1 MTLSRKTFI
10 IFSSLTLTTMLM
22 AGGLLLFLYH
32 ENKIHE
38 TASRLITAER
48 LIQRMELARF
58 RVFDNGTELVL
69 DEFRALAARAREA
82 VREVSSVPGMNA
94 SAIPRQLESIVAHV
108 GNYERA
114 TLELADIVAQ
124 QRLRV
129 SLLWAAFD
137 ELSEIFTRHMHE
149 DTEGELH
156 RALNSYRS
164 LLQACVVDG
173 QLDLFPLTSEKAN
186 WIMAHSAVKGVHDGV
201 LRADALARQLY
212 VQALAIHDRKAFLA
226 ATSTS
231 FDEGV
236 QETLAAITASI
247 NASHKRYAT
256 AAAVVS
262 IAVVALALG
271 YWMLVRSYFRC
282 YIKDQRAIMQALR
295 TGEGDFEPSFTPA
308 DELGEMVRALWDGV
322 VEKRNAERSL
332 LKAKSAAET
341 ANMAKNEF
349 LANMSHEIRTPLNG
363 VLGMLQLLQTTSL
376 DDEQREYAEIAINS
390 SNRLTRLLSD
400 ILDLS
405 RVEAGRLEIASAPF
419 ALSDVLMATQQ
430 LFAPVAS
437 QKGLL
442 LAFRAEAA
450 LPPML
455 EGDAARLQQIL
466 SNLVGNALKFTD
478 VGSVEVEAAR
488 LPYARP
494 GMVRVLFTVSDTGI
508 GIREQDLE
516 RLFESFTQ
524 AETNYRRRHQ
534 GAGLGLAIVRRLVA
548 LLGGSMSVDS
558 ERGRG
563 TTFYVNLP
571 FAEAG
576 QHTPDARPEA
586 VATEAREP
594 SAGPRVLLAEDDLVN
609 HNAMLKL
616 LHGKGLRADGA
627 FDGIQALE
635 MLQGNAYDVVLMD
648 IQMPRMDGKEATRR
662 IRTDETFRHVRDIPV
677 IALTAHAMVGDRE
690 RFLEAGLTDHVTKP
704 VDIDQLLRV
713 IDSHLQR
720 G

>member
-22 AGGLLLFLYH
+22 AGGLLLFLYN

-69 DEFRALAARAREA
+69 DEFRALAVRARKA

-156 RALNSYRS
+156 RALNTYRS

-186 WIMAHSAVKGVHDGV
+186 WIMAHSAVKGVREGV

-226 ATSTS
+226 ATSAS
-231 FDEGV
+231 FDEAV
-236 QETLAAITASI
+236 QEALATITASI
-247 NASHKRYAT
+247 NASRDLYAT

-262 IAVVALALG
+262 IAVIALALG
-271 YWMLVRSYFRC
+271 YWMLVRSYFRS
-282 YIKDQRAIMQALR
+282 YIKDQRAIMHALR

-322 VEKRNAERSL
+322 VKKRNAERSL
-332 LKAKSAAET
+332 MKAKSAAET

-430 LFAPVAS
+430 LFAP
-437 QKGLL
+437 
-442 LAFRAEAA
+442 
-450 LPPML
+450 
-455 EGDAARLQQIL
+455 
-466 SNLVGNALKFTD
+466 
-478 VGSVEVEAAR
+478 
-488 LPYARP
+488 
-494 GMVRVLFTVSDTGI
+494 
-508 GIREQDLE
+508 
-516 RLFESFTQ
+516 
-524 AETNYRRRHQ
+524 
-534 GAGLGLAIVRRLVA
+534 
-548 LLGGSMSVDS
+548 
-558 ERGRG
+558 
-563 TTFYVNLP
+563 
-571 FAEAG
+571 
-576 QHTPDARPEA
+576 
-586 VATEAREP
+586 
-594 SAGPRVLLAEDDLVN
+594 
-609 HNAMLKL
+609 
-616 LHGKGLRADGA
+616 
-627 FDGIQALE
+627 
-635 MLQGNAYDVVLMD
+635 
-648 IQMPRMDGKEATRR
+648 
-662 IRTDETFRHVRDIPV
+662 
-677 IALTAHAMVGDRE
+677 
-690 RFLEAGLTDHVTKP
+690 
-704 VDIDQLLRV
+704 
-713 IDSHLQR
+713 
-720 G
+720 

>member
-1 MTLSRKTFI
+1 
-10 IFSSLTLTTMLM
+10 
-22 AGGLLLFLYH
+22 
-32 ENKIHE
+32 
-38 TASRLITAER
+38 
-48 LIQRMELARF
+48 
-58 RVFDNGTELVL
+58 
-69 DEFRALAARAREA
+69 
-82 VREVSSVPGMNA
+82 
-94 SAIPRQLESIVAHV
+94 
-108 GNYERA
+108 
-114 TLELADIVAQ
+114 
-124 QRLRV
+124 
-129 SLLWAAFD
+129 
-137 ELSEIFTRHMHE
+137 
-149 DTEGELH
+149 
-156 RALNSYRS
+156 
-164 LLQACVVDG
+164 
-173 QLDLFPLTSEKAN
+173 
-186 WIMAHSAVKGVHDGV
+186 
-201 LRADALARQLY
+201 
-212 VQALAIHDRKAFLA
+212 
-226 ATSTS
+226 
-231 FDEGV
+231 
-236 QETLAAITASI
+236 
-247 NASHKRYAT
+247 
-256 AAAVVS
+256 
-262 IAVVALALG
+262 
-271 YWMLVRSYFRC
+271 
-282 YIKDQRAIMQALR
+282 
-295 TGEGDFEPSFTPA
+295 
-308 DELGEMVRALWDGV
+308 MVRALWDGV

-534 GAGLGLAIVRRLVA
+534 GAGLGLAIVKRLVD
-548 LLGGSMSVDS
+548 LMGGSMDLES
-558 ERGRG
+558 EPGKG
-563 TTFYVNLP
+563 STFHVSLP
-571 FAEAG
+571 FAESENAACRMPGRQQKAPAG
-576 QHTPDARPEA
+576 A
-586 VATEAREP
+586 V
-594 SAGPRVLLAEDDLVN
+594 RVLLAEDDAASQFTTLS
-609 HNAMLKL
+609 LLDKL
-616 LHGKGLRADGA
+616 GYAADAVEDGERVLELLREKS
-627 FDGIQALE
+627 FDL
-635 MLQGNAYDVVLMD
+635 VLMD
-648 IQMPRMDGKEATRR
+648 VQMPIMDGVEATKK
-662 IRTDETFRHVRDIPV
+662 IRAGEAGTGNAAIPIV
-677 IALTAHAMVGDRE
+677 ALTAYAMSGDRE
-690 RFLEAGLTDHVTKP
+690 RFLEAGMNAYLPKP
-704 VDIDQLLRV
+704 VDLAALDAVLRLYRQRLLPPE
-713 IDSHLQR
+713 Q
-720 G
+720 